1 MRTGA
6 LVTRAARFGLAMAF
20 LSSLA
25 VVATAQEGKFDLN
38 PKRGLGLGGLGKAP
52 SEVEISASFN
62 QEKPGKPAILAVTV
76 KLPDGYYISS
86 TNDKGAK
93 TVITVNADVEGLVAV
108 DSEFIPS
115 RKPKTEFSKDFGRNV
130 EKFYDSVTWFRRYQ
144 LPEGVDAKSGITL
157 SGELSGQYCG
167 NDLCTPLR
175 KVPFSAELTQAVPVV
190 RLPSELGGPGEEAPA
205 ARPAAALTAHPF
217 TITDRPKVAG
227 KPGAAEITF
236 KLSPEKP
243 VAGKTATLTITMKVD
258 EGSHTYS
265 MTMADK
271 QSATPTVLVLGTLQG
286 LSDQSS
292 KIVASER
299 PKEKT
304 VNDGTTTYHQE
315 LHYGEITWTKEFL
328 VTESGEKNGIGIA
341 GKLQFQTCTD
351 AACLPPQKPVF
362 AVGMLPPDA
371 VQKAETLKITRGS
384 EIGSS
389 SETPEGLIPFLITAV
404 IAGFAALLT
413 PCVFPMVPITV
424 SFFLKQSESKHH
436 RPLSMAILYCLGI
449 MGTFTVLGLM
459 MAALFGA
466 TSLNT
471 LANNPWLNLG
481 IAGVMVFFGFNLLGM
496 FEIRVPYQLLTWTSG
511 HEGKGGAMG
520 VLFMALT
527 FTLVSFTCTFAFCGL
542 LLAWAA
548 KGQYFW
554 PILGML
560 AFSAAFASPFFF
572 LALFPSFLKK
582 IPKSG
587 GWMNTVKVTMGM
599 IELGAAAKFFSNADL
614 AWNPTEPFLF
624 DFTLTLTIWMVIS
637 LLTSIYLLGWFRLPS
652 DTPTESIS
660 VPRLLTS
667 MSFLLL
673 AGLLGAGIFSSKEPG
688 GELWANIKALVP
700 ARLKTGIDAHGPY
713 IDHHGLKYTLDYVKA
728 IEVAKAEGKPLFFD
742 FTGVNCPNCRKM
754 EAQMAQPE
762 NHALL
767 ENFVRVQLYTDAVP
781 GVREGAE
788 ADRLLKINQDYQS
801 NIFNDASLPAYLI
814 ITPEGKA
821 LSNLKGYRANK
832 SEFTRFLEQGMKEWT
847 TMAGGGQ
854 RPDKKTESA
863 AADGK
868 VPAAEKMMSTES
880 ADARR

>member
-25 VVATAQEGKFDLN
+25 AMATAQDGKFDLN
-38 PKRGLGLGGLGKAP
+38 LKGLGRSGAAKPPAD
-52 SEVEISASFN
+52 VEITASFN
-62 QEKPGKPAILAVTV
+62 QEKPGMPAVLAVTV
-76 KLPDGYYISS
+76 KLPDGYYIYS
-86 TNDKGAK
+86 TKDKGAK
-93 TVITVNADVEGLVAV
+93 TVITVKPEIDGLVAI
-108 DSEFIPS
+108 DEEFVPS
-115 RKPKTEFSKDFGRNV
+115 RKVKTEFDKDFGRDV

-144 LPEGVDAKSGITL
+144 LPEGVDAQSGVTL
-157 SGELSGQYCG
+157 NGELTGQYCG
-167 NDLCTPLR
+167 NGLCTPLR
-175 KVPFSAELTQAVPVV
+175 KVPFSAELTQAVSVV
-190 RLPSELGGPGEEAPA
+190 RLPKELGGSGEDVAQSQRA
-205 ARPAAALTAHPF
+205 TGLNAHPF
-217 TITDRPKVAG
+217 TVTDRPKVIG
-227 KPGAAEITF
+227 KPGAAEITYT
-236 KLSPEKP
+236 LSPEKP
-243 VAGKTATLTITMKVD
+243 AAGKRVTLSIRMKVD

-265 MTMADK
+265 MTMADG
-271 QSATPTVLVLGTLQG
+271 QSATPTVLVIGTLQG
-286 LSDQSS
+286 LTDPSER
-292 KIVASER
+292 IVASAM
-299 PKEKT
+299 PKVKS
-304 VNDGTTTYHQE
+304 VSDGTTSYQQE
-315 LHYGEITWTKEFL
+315 VHAGEVTWTKEFV
-328 VTESGEKNGIGIA
+328 VTESGAENGIGIA

-351 AACLPPQKPVF
+351 LSCLPPQRPVF
-362 AVGMLPPDA
+362 ALGLLPPDA
-371 VQKAETLKITRGS
+371 EQKTEALKITRPNPA
-384 EIGSS
+384 GSS
-389 SETPEGLIPFLITAV
+389 SDAPQGLIPFLITAV

-436 RPLSMAILYCLGI
+436 RPLSMAVLYCLGI
-449 MGTFTVLGLM
+449 MGTFTMLGLL

-481 IAGVMVFFGFNLLGM
+481 IAAVMVFFGFNLLGM

-548 KGQYFW
+548 QGQYFW

-652 DTPTESIS
+652 DSPSDSIS
-660 VPRLLTS
+660 VPRLITS
-667 MSFLLL
+667 MSFLFL
-673 AGLLGAGIFSSKEPG
+673 AALLGAGIFASKEPG
-688 GELWANIKALVP
+688 GELWANIRALVP
-700 ARLKTGIDAHGPY
+700 ARLKTGVDSHGPY

-728 IEVAKAEGKPLFFD
+728 FDLAKAEGKPLFFD

-754 EAQMAQPE
+754 ESQMAQPE

-781 GVREGAE
+781 GVREGTEAE
-788 ADRLLKINQDYQS
+788 RILESNLAYQQ
-801 NIFNDASLPAYLI
+801 NVFGDVSLPAYLI
-814 ITPEGKA
+814 ITPDGRA
-821 LSNLKGYRANK
+821 LKNLKGYRANK
-832 SEFTRFLEQGMKEWT
+832 AEFTRFLEQGMKEWT
-847 TMAGGGQ
+847 TMAGGQHGVG
-854 RPDKKTESA
+854 KTESA
-863 AADGK
+863 TANGK

-880 ADARR
+880 VETRR